1 MFCPGCPYSHR
12 NSQIS
17 RVFQH
22 LLKFEYNSN
31 TADERISNS
40 VQLVFVFIFYFIYLF
55 IFVIVVVVV
64 IFLFKYFAH
73 IQHSRYAYSS
83 NLFFNTL

>member
-22 LLKFEYNSN
+22 LLKFEYKSN
-31 TADERISNS
+31 TADERIPT
-40 VQLVFVFIFYFIYLF
+40 LVPHVCVFLFYFICLF
-55 IFVIVVVVV
+55 IFVVVVVVV
-64 IFLFKYFAH
+64 IFC
-73 IQHSRYAYSS
+73 
-83 NLFFNTL
+83 